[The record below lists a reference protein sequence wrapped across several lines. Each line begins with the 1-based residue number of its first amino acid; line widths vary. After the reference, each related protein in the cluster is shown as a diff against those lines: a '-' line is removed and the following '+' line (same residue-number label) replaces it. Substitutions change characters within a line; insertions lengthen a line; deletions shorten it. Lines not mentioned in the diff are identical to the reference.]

1 MPNTY
6 VNKVTLSN
14 GTTLIDLTSDTVTSA
29 AHIVQGYT
37 GHLADGSVVTGTAP
51 KEYTATVGANGGAVR
66 YVRYNETTYRTEGE
80 TFTFDSGESLFV
92 TASDNMSG
100 YGAIYIDGVR
110 VVSTQGSA
118 RYTYTL
124 PSHDI
129 TISFD
134 SNTAYIT
141 ESSSVSLQSKTVSYT
156 PTETA
161 QSATVTADSG
171 YDGLSSVAVSVGA
184 ISGTYVGSQV
194 PTQAAQT
201 IHPSTSAQTIASG
214 KYLTGDQTIEAVT
227 TANLTAANIVSGV
240 TVKVG
245 SATDD
250 DCVVSVTG
258 TAETGSEP
266 NLQAKTNIS
275 PTTSSQTITA
285 DSGYDGLSSVQIN
298 AMPTG
303 TEGTPTATK
312 GSVSNHS
319 VSVTPSVT
327 NAAGYI
333 SGGTKAGTAVTV
345 SASEL
350 VSGSETKTANGTY
363 DVTNLASIVI
373 DVPSSGGSTLGT
385 KTITENGTFSASAD
399 GYDGYSSVT
408 VNVPTGGG
416 NIGGLSE
423 MVDVN
428 SYDNSWGYFLMCLKK
443 GNTVGGKV
451 TYTSAFPNTE
461 TKILETGLTT
471 LHGIMFSR
479 YDVNIGTNVDGQ
491 PNKTIFIFLNS
502 SGTLS
507 AVGMYA
513 NNVGRIYGQ
522 AQGTVQTA
530 LPFNGAV
537 RFSGGDI
544 YYTGR
549 YNKNANYQMLKTNTE
564 YEWLAW

>member
-1 MPNTY
+1 MSTT
-6 VNKVTLSN
+6 VNYKGSTIATVKNATKTLTTSGKWLEGDIQLVDVTP
-14 GTTLIDLTSDTVTSA
+14 G
-29 AHIVQGYT
+29 
-37 GHLADGSVVTGTAP
+37 
-51 KEYTATVGANGGAVR
+51 KYTATVGANGGAVR
-66 YVRYNETTYRTEGE
+66 YVRYNGTTYRTEGE
-80 TFTFDSGESLFV
+80 TFTFDSGESLFI

-333 SGGTKAGTAVTV
+333 SGGTKTGTAVTV

-363 DVTNLASIVI
+363 DVTNLASVVVN
-373 DVPSSGGSTLGT
+373 VPSSGGSTLGT

-408 VNVPTGGG
+408 VNVPTGGSSG
-416 NIGGLSE
+416 IKIGIKTTSIPNILNMFYALENGTATTGEFTLARTIPNTSTLIFDTGLSTVNGLFIADESQATLNTGTSPENTLLAIVFNPTSSTGTYAMTRLNIRLSYGASGGLSTSFINRVSAWE
-423 MVDVN
+423 VSD
-428 SYDNSWGYFLMCLKK
+428 
-443 GNTVGGKV
+443 GKFYATG
-451 TYTSAFPNTE
+451 TYNRHSNYTPFSAGHTY
-461 TKILETGLTT
+461 
-471 LHGIMFSR
+471 R
-479 YDVNIGTNVDGQ
+479 WV
-491 PNKTIFIFLNS
+491 
-502 SGTLS
+502 
-507 AVGMYA
+507 
-513 NNVGRIYGQ
+513 
-522 AQGTVQTA
+522 
-530 LPFNGAV
+530 
-537 RFSGGDI
+537 
-544 YYTGR
+544 
-549 YNKNANYQMLKTNTE
+549 
-564 YEWLAW
+564 AW

>member
-1 MPNTY
+1 MSTT
-6 VNKVTLSN
+6 VNYKGSTIATVKNATKTLTTSGKWLEGDIQLVDVTP
-14 GTTLIDLTSDTVTSA
+14 G
-29 AHIVQGYT
+29 
-37 GHLADGSVVTGTAP
+37 
-51 KEYTATVGANGGAVR
+51 KYTATVGANGGAVR
-66 YVRYNETTYRTEGE
+66 YVRYNGTTYRTEGE
-80 TFTFDSGESLFV
+80 TFTFDSGESLFI

-303 TEGTPTATK
+303 TAGTPTATK
-312 GSVSNHS
+312 GTVGNHS
-319 VSVTPSVT
+319 VTVTPSVT
-327 NAAGYI
+327 NTTGYI
-333 SGGTKAGTAVTV
+333 TGGTKAGTAVTV

-350 VSGSETKTANGTY
+350 VSGSETKTVNGTY
-363 DVTNLASIVI
+363 DVTNLASVVVN
-373 DVPSSGGSTLGT
+373 VPSSGGSTLGT
-385 KTITENGTFSASAD
+385 KTIIENGTFSASAD

-416 NIGGLSE
+416 GTNVEIGIGDTPIPNILNLFYALEKGTAVTGEFTLSQ
-423 MVDVN
+423 
-428 SYDNSWGYFLMCLKK
+428 
-443 GNTVGGKV
+443 
-451 TYTSAFPNTE
+451 AIPNTS
-461 TKILETGLTT
+461 TLIFSTGLTT
-471 LHGIMFSR
+471 VRGLFIADETMATQQTGGTPENTLWAIVFNPTSNTGSYAMTRLTHSMT
-479 YDVNIGTNVDGQ
+479 YGTNQNGVSRG
-491 PNKTIFIFLNS
+491 FLNR
-502 SGTLS
+502 
-507 AVGMYA
+507 VYA
-513 NNVGRIYGQ
+513 WEVTDGKLYVTGQYNRNSNYTPFYPGRTYRW
-522 AQGTVQTA
+522 V
-530 LPFNGAV
+530 
-537 RFSGGDI
+537 
-544 YYTGR
+544 
-549 YNKNANYQMLKTNTE
+549 
-564 YEWLAW
+564 AW